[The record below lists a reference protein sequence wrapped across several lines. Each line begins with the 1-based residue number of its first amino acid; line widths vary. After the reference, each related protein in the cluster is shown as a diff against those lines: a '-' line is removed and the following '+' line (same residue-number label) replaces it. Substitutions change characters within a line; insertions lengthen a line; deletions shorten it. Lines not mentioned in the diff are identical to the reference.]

1 MMTDPI
7 ADMLTRIRNAQ
18 AVKKPDVTLP
28 YSRIK
33 FAIAQIL
40 REQGLLARVEEAKT
54 EGEQKKFSPKQLHL
68 VLQYDATGAS
78 AITHLRRI
86 SKPGRRSYV
95 GKTAIPTVLNN
106 LGIAILST
114 SQGLMTNREAKK
126 KGLGGEL
133 ICEIW

>member
-1 MMTDPI
+1 MTDPI

-28 YSRIK
+28 YSRLK

-40 REQGLLARVEEAKT
+40 HEQGLLARVEEAT
-54 EGEQKKFSPKQLHL
+54 IEAEQKKFSPKQLHL
-68 VLQYDATGAS
+68 VLQYDGTGAP
-78 AITHLRRI
+78 AMTHLRRI
-86 SKPGRRSYV
+86 SKPGRRAYV
-95 GKTAIPTVLNN
+95 GKAAIPTVLNN
-106 LGIAILST
+106 IGIAILST